1 MKNENEEYVR
11 DGLGWIDDF
20 RAPAGIMG
28 HPITRQIMIHSVLHG
43 QVTQLHELQYDK
55 EEVRTVMNLLLDQV
69 YNEDR

>member
-28 HPITRQIMIHSVLHG
+28 HPITRQIMIHSALHG

>member
-20 RAPAGIMG
+20 RAPAGIVG
-28 HPITRQIMIHSVLHG
+28 HPITRQIMIHSTLHG
-43 QVTQLHELQYDK
+43 LVDQLHELQYDK
-55 EEVRTVMNLLLDQV
+55 EEVRAVMNLLLDQV